1 MTLGRL
7 VRLTVAM
14 LALPLLAYAQD
25 ATLSGTVKDNTGGV
39 LPGVTVT
46 ATNEASGTTFVSVTD
61 ERGTYR
67 VPVRAGTYK
76 ITAELAGFTTVTR
89 PGIEMLLGRQ
99 VELDLNLQ
107 VSSLQE
113 TVTVTGEAPLLD
125 TTSSTIASNIDPRQM
140 QDLPINGR
148 NWMDLTMLSAGSRT
162 NASSEVPQDR
172 QGFFQANVDGQSVT
186 LTVCC
191 AQNQPRYSRDSIAEF
206 QLTTNRFDAT
216 QGRTMGM
223 MVNAITKSGTN
234 TFAGT
239 FGSTFRR
246 DSWNAKDFI
255 QKRVLPYKDTQV
267 SGTFGG
273 PIVKDRVH
281 FFGNYEWQRNPQTFT
296 FGGPNGPFP
305 ASTSPNINVNLE
317 SKNTLKQGGAKVDV
331 QFNPQNRLTGRFSH
345 YTFDQ
350 PLQNINSLNTTNPSN
365 ATANNRFVDQYFA
378 TYTSVLSNNTIN
390 EIKGG
395 LASNYYTLEP
405 VGGWGTT
412 GNRRPPGTAP
422 ILVGVFSGREI
433 QGGQPGITFS
443 GYTIGPPTNTPQR
456 TGEHNYQVRDD
467 FTTAYDLAG
476 RHDVKI
482 GGDFIHY
489 TMSQG
494 WCNVCD
500 GLFTSTSAAPGTR
513 NAATVGGVAFSG
525 IPLETL
531 IPDWRD
537 ASTWN
542 WTAMSPL
549 FRDYNVTIG
558 NMSYSVQRQIYAGWY
573 QDDWK
578 ASSRLTL
585 NMGVRY
591 DLDHNAQ
598 GEAVQFLP
606 WLSGKRPTDKNNLAP
621 RLGFAYQVNEKSVI
635 RGGWGLFFTQLEDD
649 ALHQSYIL
657 TQNVNITL
665 PNNGRA
671 DFGLNPFGGPAPTMA
686 QILARRCDIVG
697 LPFNS
702 PNCFPQSIRN
712 GSEIPVGDH
721 PTSYSHMASIGFQ
734 RELAASTGFDTNFVW
749 TGGRAEERRQNLNSS
764 INPATGANYTAT
776 GAATDV
782 ARLPFPSWGPIAG
795 EIMNG
800 RSNYYGWENTLTKR
814 FSNRWQANATYTLS
828 YFKDDGGIGAITGPF
843 TTVLDPNA
851 NITTVLTPYTGT
863 VAPDM
868 GPLYQL
874 AATDQRHRATFNG
887 IWEVGA
893 GFQLSGVYFFGSGER
908 QNTSWGSDLRNTG
921 GANYGILTPAG
932 TTAASLTAA
941 LNADVRDRIGEVKGQ
956 VYNGQFLLDRAQW
969 VGQPIHRVDMGIQ
982 KRFSLGGRRN
992 ADLKAEVFNIFN
1004 HANYGSYTT
1013 TFSNA
1018 AQYGLPSSNLATAY
1032 QPRIVQLGFHIGF

>member
-1 MTLGRL
+1 VVYQKEALMKFGRL
-7 VRLTVAM
+7 VRLTVAL

-46 ATNEASGTTFVSVTD
+46 ATNQASGITFTSVTD
-61 ERGTYR
+61 ERGIYR
-67 VPVRAGTYK
+67 IPIRAGVYK
-76 ITAELAGFTTVTR
+76 ITAELSGFSTAARPDIELLVGRTVT
-89 PGIEMLLGRQ
+89 
-99 VELDLNLQ
+99 LDFNMQ

-113 TVTVTGEAPLLD
+113 TVTVTGEAPLLES
-125 TTSSTIASNIDPRQM
+125 TTSTIATNIDPRQVLE
-140 QDLPINGR
+140 LPINGR
-148 NWMDLTMLSAGSRT
+148 NWMDLTMTSAGSRS
-162 NASSEVPQDR
+162 NSSSEVPQDR
-172 QGFFQANVDGQSVT
+172 QGYFQTNIDGQSVT

-191 AQNQPRYSRDSIAEF
+191 AQNQPRYSKDSIAEF

-234 TFAGT
+234 TFAGS
-239 FGSTFRR
+239 FGSYFRR
-246 DSWNAKDFI
+246 DNWNAKDFI
-255 QKRVLPYKDTQV
+255 QNKVLPYKDTQV
-267 SGTFGG
+267 SGTIGG

-281 FFGNYEWQRNPQTFT
+281 FFGNYEYERNPQTFT

-305 ASTSPNINVNLE
+305 AAGQNINLNLN
-317 SKNTLKQGGAKVDV
+317 SKNQLQQGGGKVDV
-331 QFNPQNRLTGRFSH
+331 QFNPKNRLSGRYSH
-345 YTFDQ
+345 YKFDQ
-350 PLQNINSLNTTNPSN
+350 PIQNVAALNTTNPSN
-365 ATANNRFVDQYFA
+365 ATANNRFVDQYFG
-378 TYTSVLSNNTIN
+378 TYTQVLSNNTIN
-390 EIKGG
+390 EVKGG

-405 VGGWGTT
+405 MAGWGTT

-422 ILVGVFSGREI
+422 ILVGVTGGREI
-433 QGGQPGITFS
+433 EGGQPGISFA

-456 TGEHNYQVRDD
+456 TGEHNYQIRDD
-467 FTTAYDLAG
+467 FTTAYELGG

-482 GGDFIHY
+482 GGDFIKY

-500 GLFTSTSAAPGTR
+500 GLFTSTQRPPA
-513 NAATVGGVAFSG
+513 N
-525 IPLETL
+525 LEQL
-531 IPDWRD
+531 LPDWHD

-558 NMSYSVQRQIYAGWY
+558 NMSYSVHRQIYAAWY

-578 ASSRLTL
+578 LGQKLTV
-585 NMGVRY
+585 NMGLRY

-598 GEAVQFLP
+598 GEAVKFLP
-606 WLSGKRPTDKNNLAP
+606 WLSGKRPTDKNNVAP
-621 RLGFAYQVNEKSVI
+621 RLGFAYQVNDKSVI
-635 RGGWGLFFTQLEDD
+635 RGGWGLFFTELEDD

-671 DFGLNPFGGPAPTMA
+671 DFGLNPFGGPAPTMD
-686 QILARRCDIVG
+686 QIVARRCDIVG

-721 PTSYSHMASIGFQ
+721 PTSYSHMVSIGIQ
-734 RELAASTGFDTNFVW
+734 RELAANTGLDSNFVF
-749 TGGRAEERRQNLNSS
+749 TGGRSEEQRQNLNSS
-764 INPATGANYTAT
+764 INPATGANYPAT
-776 GAATDV
+776 GPTTDL
-782 ARLPFPSWGPIAG
+782 AHLPFPSWGPIAG

-800 RSNYYGWENTLTKR
+800 RSNYYGWENTFTKR

-828 YFKDDGGIGAITGPF
+828 WFKDDGGIGALTGPF
-843 TTVLDPNA
+843 VTTLDPAA
-851 NITTVLTPYTGT
+851 NITTILTPYSGV

-868 GPLYQL
+868 GPMYQL
-874 AATDQRHRATFNG
+874 TATDQRHRATFNG
-887 IWEVGA
+887 IWDLGK
-893 GFQLSGVYFFGSGER
+893 GFQLSGLYFFGSGER
-908 QNTSWGSDLRNTG
+908 RSTSWGSDLRNTG

-932 TTAASLTAA
+932 TTAESLGAVCGCTA
-941 LNADVRDRIGEVKGQ
+941 KGQ
-956 VYNGQFLLDRAQW
+956 VFNGQFLLDRAQL
-969 VGQPIHRVDMGIQ
+969 VGDPIHRVDA
-982 KRFSLGGRRN
+982 RFQERLPLGGRRN
-992 ADLKAEVFNIFN
+992 VELMFEVFNLFN

-1013 TFSNA
+1013 TFSSG
-1018 AQYGLPSSNLATAY
+1018 AQYGKPSFSTSTAY
-1032 QPRIVQLGFHIGF
+1032 LPRIVQLGVHLTF